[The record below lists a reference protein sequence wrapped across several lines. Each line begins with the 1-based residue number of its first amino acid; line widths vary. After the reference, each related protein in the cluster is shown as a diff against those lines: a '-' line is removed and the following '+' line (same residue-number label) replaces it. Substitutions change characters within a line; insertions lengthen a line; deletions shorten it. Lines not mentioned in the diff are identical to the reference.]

1 MHEDGC
7 IEGTDSARDDVARMD
22 GGRAYDEED
31 VSEDDYDEYCNH
43 GLPLGHCQRAG
54 CIAAFEE
61 LMEDMYMQ

>member
-1 MHEDGC
+1 
-7 IEGTDSARDDVARMD
+7 MD
-22 GGRAYDEED
+22 GGRTYDEED
-31 VSEDDYDEYCNH
+31 EEDISEDDYDEYCNH